1 MSSMNVMKVMN
12 VLQGHQGGNS
22 NFFPVCARGTFMT
35 FITFMR
41 GFWGCF
47 VGCGHDLRLV
57 VAAKVC
63 AAVGILQSDYIY
75 L

>member
-35 FITFMR
+35 FMTFMR
-41 GFWGCF
+41 AFWGCF
-47 VGCGHDLRLV
+47 GGLERDLGLIS
-57 VAAKVC
+57 AARVC
-63 AAVGILQSDYIY
+63 AAGMISQNDCTFS
-75 L
+75 